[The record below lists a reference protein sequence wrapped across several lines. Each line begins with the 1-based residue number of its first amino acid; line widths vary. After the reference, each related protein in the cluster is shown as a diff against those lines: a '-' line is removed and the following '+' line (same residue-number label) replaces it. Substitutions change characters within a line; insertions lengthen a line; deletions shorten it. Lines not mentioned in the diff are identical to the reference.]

1 MGKQFFRVTV
11 PSIIRK
17 QIPHRFF
24 YLGLVR
30 QGASQS
36 LAHFIDRRVGRE
48 NQLVFSF
55 KDYRQARVR
64 QANNLLSKTRGSM
77 NEISKSGWMESHVAD
92 CVQIP

>member
-48 NQLVFSF
+48 NQLVFQF
-55 KDYRQARVR
+55 QKIIDKLVFRR
-64 QANNLLSKTRGSM
+64 ANNLLSQNKRFY
-77 NEISKSGWMESHVAD
+77 E
-92 CVQIP
+92 